1 LPRRNQLRA
10 FCIAKRYFPLTSEYI
25 IENIVRKWGNG
36 GENMGDKNMKKK
48 QNPNDKKAKGK
59 EIVTAVELPK
69 DNKPKK
75 K

>member
-1 LPRRNQLRA
+1 
-10 FCIAKRYFPLTSEYI
+10 
-25 IENIVRKWGNG
+25 
-36 GENMGDKNMKKK
+36 MGDKNMKKK

>member
-1 LPRRNQLRA
+1 
-10 FCIAKRYFPLTSEYI
+10 
-25 IENIVRKWGNG
+25 
-36 GENMGDKNMKKK
+36 MGDKNMKKK

-59 EIVTAVELPK
+59 EIEKAAVELPK